1 MIADDYKRIVES
13 LAVPMAIADARG
25 AITFA
30 NLAFA
35 KLAKRE
41 AATLANVSLA
51 SLFAPGDRKR
61 IQQNITRVGE
71 GKAASAFSDAQLA
84 DADDPGNVQS
94 PWVQIA
100 FQPAPDPRDKAA
112 GVIAVL
118 QDIGPQRETEHA
130 LNLSIARLLALA
142 ESSRRA
148 VLIENAAG
156 EIEIA
161 NQALCDLIDIESAP
175 QSLTGVPVYD
185 AFARSK
191 AIDAKALAK
200 ARKKPDAAASLAFSA
215 GGRTLH
221 LQRQA
226 LAVDEAPAGAVWRPV
241 EETISHA
248 GAKGPAEIALI
259 EKIGMELSVAME
271 GISAITIRAQQ
282 MEFDPALVEHFQSI
296 RRSTET
302 AMAAIGDLVDFSKVS
317 GGVVLHK
324 VEFALRPALADL
336 VSRVSPE
343 AEEHRC
349 RLRIKVEQDVADTLE
364 GDVERLQLVMKNLL
378 DNAFTMLPGHEV
390 TLQITPEYVTESGI
404 QLSFSVTATAEPG
417 HHPASAISADAG
429 MGVAVAK
436 FMVAAMGG
444 KLAIAARLT
453 TEPLYAFT
461 LEFPVRPG
469 PPAPS
474 RPTYVS
480 LVGLP
485 VLVVSGDAEQRLQV
499 TNLLRGWR
507 LIPLE
512 ADNAAMALALLERLR
527 EEGSPIP
534 LVIVANRLAIQ
545 DGFLLAFRIK
555 NDKRYRSALV
565 MMLASEGKPGDAIA
579 CRENGIAAYM
589 RYPINDRQLNEAIVA
604 VTGAS
609 VDSDET
615 PTLVT
620 RHSLR
625 EQRKGATILLVDP
638 SRDSQILAAHILG
651 RHDCSV
657 VVAQDLEE
665 ALAALDPDVYDVIL
679 VDTSLKGL
687 GGDDAA
693 ELLRSRIA
701 RDPDRATFV
710 AVSLEH
716 SPAFRAQKVAIGFN
730 TTVAKPFRKDDLL
743 GLLTSTGRLGAEAE

>member
-1 MIADDYKRIVES
+1 MTPEDFRRIVES
-13 LAVPMAIADARG
+13 LGVPMAIADARG
-25 AITFA
+25 AIVFA
-30 NLAFA
+30 NLAFT
-35 KLAKRE
+35 KFTGRE
-41 AATLANVSLA
+41 RGTLSNVSLA
-51 SLFAPGDRKR
+51 SLFAAGDQKR
-61 IQQNITRVGE
+61 IQQNIARVGE
-71 GKAASAFSDAQLA
+71 GKAASAFVDAQLES
-84 DADDPGNVQS
+84 PGS
-94 PWVQIA
+94 PWVQVA
-100 FQPAPDPRDKAA
+100 FQPALDPRDKAA

-118 QDIGPQRETEHA
+118 QDIGAQRETERS
-130 LNLSIARLLALA
+130 LNLSGARLLALA
-142 ESSRRA
+142 EASPFA
-148 VLIENAAG
+148 AMIENSEG
-156 EIEIA
+156 EIELA
-161 NQALCDLIDIESAP
+161 NEALCRLLEIKSAP
-175 QSLTGVPVYD
+175 QSLTGMPVHD
-185 AFARSK
+185 ALAASP
-191 AIDAKALAK
+191 AIDAKALEK
-200 ARKKPDAAASLAFSA
+200 ARRKPGEAASFVVRVA
-215 GGRTLH
+215 GGRPVTLE
-221 LQRQA
+221 RQPI
-226 LAVDEAPAGAVWRPV
+226 LVDDEPSGAVWATRAEAAEGV
-241 EETISHA
+241 
-248 GAKGPAEIALI
+248 AKGAAQIALI

-282 MEFDPALVEHFQSI
+282 MEFDAALVEHFQRI
-296 RRSTET
+296 RGSTEI
-302 AMAAIGDLVDFSKVS
+302 AMAAIGDLVDFSKLS

-324 VEFALRPALADL
+324 SEFVLRAALADL
-336 VSRVSPE
+336 IARVVPN
-343 AEEHRC
+343 AEEHGC

-364 GDVERLQLVMKNLL
+364 GDVGRLQLVMKNLL
-378 DNAFTMLPGHEV
+378 DNAFALLPGHEV

-404 QLSFSVTATAEPG
+404 QLSFSVIAAAEPG
-417 HHPASAISADAG
+417 HHPATAVSADAG

-444 KLAIAARLT
+444 KLAIATRPTNDA
-453 TEPLYAFT
+453 LYAFT
-461 LEFPVRPG
+461 LEFPVRPS
-469 PPAPS
+469 PPAPT
-474 RPTYVS
+474 RATYVT

-485 VLVVSGDAEQRLQV
+485 VLVVSGDPEQRLLV

-512 ADNAAMALALLERLR
+512 ADNAAMAMALLERLR
-527 EEGSPIP
+527 EESSPIP
-534 LVIVANRLAIQ
+534 LVILANRLPVQ

-555 NDKRYRSALV
+555 NDGKFRSTLV

-579 CRENGIAAYM
+579 CRENGISAYM

-665 ALAALDPDVYDVIL
+665 ALAALDQDVYDVIL
-679 VDTSLKGL
+679 VDTSLPGL

-693 ELLRSRIA
+693 RLLRSRIT
-701 RDPDRATFV
+701 RDPDKASFV
-710 AVSLEH
+710 AASLDH
-716 SPAFRAQKVAIGFN
+716 SPAFRTAKTMIGFN

-743 GLLTSTGRLGAEAE
+743 GLLASLGRVTLEAH